1 MKLQGIKLTRAY
13 GCASVCCFVYC
24 FIVHK
29 AEIRHDF
36 HCIWVVAG
44 AVLALLAIFNYLELK
59 ERMPEWFLRICSGV
73 STTALILFLGIEG
86 CIVCG
91 FFFRP
96 AAGLQYLL
104 IPETERQT
112 DGLDLDLRFRLDKA
126 YRYLKENPETICIV
140 SGGSRNPEG
149 ITQAQLMQEYLL
161 SKGVEPGRL
170 KMEQEA
176 QTPAECIG
184 NGAKLMDSP
193 ENTFAVVTNN
203 YYSYHAVHLARKA
216 GFEDVRGMVAWAD
229 PVFFIH
235 NTVREFFTISI
246 DLFTGQL

>member
-1 MKLQGIKLTRAY
+1 MKLTCAY

-36 HCIWVVAG
+36 HWIWVICG
-44 AVLALLAIFNYLELK
+44 AILALLAIFNHFELK
-59 ERMPEWFLRICSGV
+59 ERIPEWFLRICSGV
-73 STTALILFLGIEG
+73 STTALILFLGVEG

-112 DGLDLDLRFRLDKA
+112 DRLDLDLRFRLDKA

-140 SGGSRNPEG
+140 SGGSRNTEG
-149 ITQAQLMQEYLL
+149 ITQAQMMQEYLL
-161 SKGVEPGRL
+161 AKGVETERIR
-170 KMEQEA
+170 MEQEA
-176 QTPAECIG
+176 YTPSECIRD
-184 NGAKLMDSP
+184 GAKLMDSP
-193 ENTFAVVTNN
+193 GDTFAVVTNN
-203 YYSYHAVHLARKA
+203 YHSYHAVHLARKA
-216 GFEDVRGMVAWAD
+216 GFEDVRGMVAWAN
-229 PVFFIH
+229 PLFFIH
-235 NTVREFFTISI
+235 NMVREFFTIST